1 MHSIAALGVLLIFSL
16 LSAGVAYPL
25 TCDDCKAILKNKQS
39 VQQEL
44 AQKDT
49 ELNAAFQNKNFK
61 LVNDLRAK
69 MLELRKKMIEFRSND
84 EQCEQVCK
92 PDIVK
97 AGECKKLMD
106 EILRLESLS
115 NEADYNKID
124 VKYRDFQQCHHDL
137 EKLKKS
143 D

>member
-1 MHSIAALGVLLIFSL
+1 
-16 LSAGVAYPL
+16 
-25 TCDDCKAILKNKQS
+25 
-39 VQQEL
+39 
-44 AQKDT
+44 
-49 ELNAAFQNKNFK
+49 
-61 LVNDLRAK
+61 
-69 MLELRKKMIEFRSND
+69 
-84 EQCEQVCK
+84 VCK

-137 EKLKKS
+137 EKLNKS
-143 D
+143 E